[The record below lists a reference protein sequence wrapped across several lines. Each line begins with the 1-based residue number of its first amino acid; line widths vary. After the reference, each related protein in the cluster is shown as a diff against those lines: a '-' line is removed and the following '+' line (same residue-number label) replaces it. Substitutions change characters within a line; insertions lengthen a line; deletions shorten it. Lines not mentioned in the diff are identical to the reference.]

1 MKNQNKKDSPEEISR
16 REALEKLGLYGK
28 YAAITA
34 MSTYLILQPQK
45 AIAGSSGLPDSP
57 GSGFY

>member
-1 MKNQNKKDSPEEISR
+1 MQEKKEKESSEEISR

-45 AIAGSSGLPDSP
+45 AIAISADPP
-57 GSGFY
+57 GTGF